1 MSRLPPSPHLSPL
14 FFYQLGRRK
23 FASLSSSQEFTSQQK
38 KESVG
43 FTLVRLV
50 GLAAHSF
57 PDGKKRVGRLSAPI
71 SPVFPPM
78 GNRPHEGMKP
88 PLLAQCGPFLAI
100 QPHKLVHPPQTL
112 DFFQPP
118 GAFLFS
124 PKGGMPRIR
133 AAAPQKIKKERC
145 TGYQV
150 HRPVFRC
157 RRVPGGA
164 YLRRRLCLC
173 GPLRDRPACQ
183 PELQRPVPHGRRV
196 VL

>member
-1 MSRLPPSPHLSPL
+1 MRGRFCGTKPGAERQAAVSRLPPSPHLSPL
-14 FFYQLGRRK
+14 ILYQLGRRK

-100 QPHKLVHPPQTL
+100 QPHKLTHPPQAL
-112 DFFQPP
+112 DLSSRLGLFYFQRKE
-118 GAFLFS
+118 GCSAL
-124 PKGGMPRIR
+124 GPR
-133 AAAPQKIKKERC
+133 PHKKIKKE
-145 TGYQV
+145 
-150 HRPVFRC
+150 
-157 RRVPGGA
+157 
-164 YLRRRLCLC
+164 
-173 GPLRDRPACQ
+173 
-183 PELQRPVPHGRRV
+183 
-196 VL
+196 